1 MTFNEISL
9 WVNVTLCIL
18 SFILAAISVVTV
30 IVSLRQNSKLL
41 KMSSEQLSEMRKE
54 RELAI
59 QPILTFSEEW

>member
-30 IVSLRQNSKLL
+30 IVSLRQNGKLL

-54 RELAI
+54 RELVI
-59 QPILTFSEEW
+59 MSI

>member
-30 IVSLRQNSKLL
+30 IVSLRQNGKLL